1 MNDIQ
6 SIKNKVKSIPELP
19 GIYKMLDSN
28 NNIIY
33 IGKSKCLRKR
43 VQSYFVNSPK
53 WEKVNKMVTMIKDI
67 DYIVTDTH
75 LEARLLECELIKRYQ
90 PRFNAQM
97 KNDKRYIYI
106 RVNPYNPY
114 HVLSVV
120 EERDADCFGPFR
132 RKYAMNEFFG
142 MLTNI
147 YPINKSE
154 HGYDFDYNLF
164 PHKMNKEEF
173 EQNRQELLELLSDHN
188 KLLLFIDFIQTKLEE
203 AASQYRYE
211 VASYYRDIK
220 YGFMSIKNGLDG
232 YKNLSSR
239 NILLKLPLLE
249 GYKLFFISNS
259 LIKCSRI
266 VDNLSDLTIKD
277 FIEYSKFFNSSII
290 PVPISEKSFID
301 YRDILFSEMN
311 DLPDDMVELI
321 SE

>member
-6 SIKNKVKSIPELP
+6 SIKNKTKSIPELP

-43 VQSYFVNSPK
+43 VQSYFVKSPK

-75 LEARLLECELIKRYQ
+75 LEARLLECELIKSYQ

-106 RVNPYNPY
+106 KVNTYNPY

-120 EERDADCFGPFR
+120 DDRDPDCFGPFR
-132 RKYAMNEFFG
+132 KKYALNEFFG

-147 YPINKSE
+147 YPLRKLE
-154 HGYDFDYNLF
+154 QGYDFDYNLF
-164 PHKMNKEEF
+164 PHKINKEVF
-173 EQNRQELLELLSDHN
+173 EQNRLVLLELLSNHEN
-188 KLLLFIDFIQTKLEE
+188 LLLLIDSIQTKLEE
-203 AASQYRYE
+203 AANQYRYE
-211 VASYYRDIK
+211 VASFYRDIK
-220 YGFMSIKNGLDG
+220 NGFMSIKNGLDG
-232 YKNLSSR
+232 YQNLASR
-239 NILLKLPLLE
+239 NILLKIPLLE

-259 LIKCSRI
+259 FIKCSR
-266 VDNLSDLTIKD
+266 VVVELSDITIKD
-277 FIEYSKFFNSSII
+277 FIEYSKALDSSII
-290 PVPISEKSFID
+290 PAPKTEKSFID
-301 YRDILFSEMN
+301 YRDILFSEIN
-311 DLPDDMVELI
+311 DLPDDMVEFI
-321 SE
+321 